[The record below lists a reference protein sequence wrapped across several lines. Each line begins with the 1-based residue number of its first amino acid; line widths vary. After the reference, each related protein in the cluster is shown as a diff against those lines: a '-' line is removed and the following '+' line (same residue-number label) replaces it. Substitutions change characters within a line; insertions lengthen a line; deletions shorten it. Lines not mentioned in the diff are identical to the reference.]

1 MFIPWIMYMIIFI
14 IIATTDK
21 TKNLKELIGGRQLGW
36 LSTSNNNHKC
46 INHLYEPC
54 SITQT

>member
-1 MFIPWIMYMIIFI
+1 MIIFI

-21 TKNLKELIGGRQLGW
+21 TKNLKEFICGRQLGW

-46 INHLYEPC
+46 IDHLYVPC
-54 SITQT
+54 IIAQT